1 MSIVINIA
9 LGLIGLGVVV
19 FFHELGHFLAARL
32 VKINVEAF
40 SIGWGNPVLKK
51 KIGSVEYRIGMF
63 PVGGYCKMQGE
74 TNYSEAWENMRDGKT
89 AEKGSYLAASP
100 WRRIVVSAGG
110 PLFNLVLAVILL
122 SVIWGAG
129 FEINTVGNKIILAS
143 EISNTETFPA
153 DIAGIKTGDLIKS
166 INGQEITYYHEIQ
179 EIVALNPNKN
189 IVITV
194 ERDGQE
200 QSMNVTPFLDKA
212 TGAGRVGIY
221 SWIDAVIDTV
231 AEDSPAQRAGLRTG
245 DRIISANGIAV
256 HNSEDFRAIRI
267 QNVGTLLIEYER
279 GGQRGEALFSAA
291 EAEGELGFSWEIIR
305 YRTPNLSFP
314 AAIAKGI
321 RESYRT
327 LAVSVTSLRLLFMGI
342 DLTQAV
348 SGPVRITYMM
358 GDVATQGFEQ
368 GVGTGLRS
376 IANFI
381 ALISIALCVMNM
393 LPLPMLDGGMIILF
407 LVEMIRRKPIPPK
420 AISVFNACGMAII
433 LCLMVLALFGD
444 IMFFVRS

>member
-1 MSIVINIA
+1 MSTVINIA
-9 LGLIGLGVVV
+9 LGLIGLGIVV
-19 FFHELGHFLAARL
+19 FFHELGHFLAAKL

-200 QSMNVTPFLDKA
+200 QLMNVTPFLDKA

-231 AEDSPAQRAGLRTG
+231 AEGSPAQRAGLRTG

-267 QNVGTLLIEYER
+267 QNGGTLLIEYER

-368 GVGTGLRS
+368 GLGTGLRS

>member
-1 MSIVINIA
+1 MSTVINIA
-9 LGLIGLGVVV
+9 LGLIGLGIVV
-19 FFHELGHFLAARL
+19 FFHELGHFLAAKL

-200 QSMNVTPFLDKA
+200 QLMNVTPFLDKA

-231 AEDSPAQRAGLRTG
+231 AEGSPAQRAGLRTG

-267 QNVGTLLIEYER
+267 QNGGTLLIEYER

-291 EAEGELGFSWEIIR
+291 EAEGELGFSWAAVQ
-305 YRTPNLSFP
+305 YRTPNLSIP
-314 AAIAKGI
+314 QAVAKGI
-321 RESYRT
+321 HESYRT
-327 LAVSVTSLRLLFMGI
+327 LVISIKSLKLLFMGI
-342 DLTQAV
+342 DLTSAV
-348 SGPVRITYMM
+348 SGPVRITYMI
-358 GDVATQGFEQ
+358 GETAAQSFGQ
-368 GVGTGLRS
+368 SVGSGLRS
-376 IANFI
+376 TAEFI
-381 ALISIALCVMNM
+381 ALISIALCVMNL
-393 LPLPMLDGGMIILF
+393 LPLPIIDGGMIVLF
-407 LVEMIRRKPIPPK
+407 FIELIRKKPIPPK
-420 AISVFNACGMAII
+420 AISIFQGCGMVII
-433 LCLMVLALFGD
+433 FGLLILAVFGD
-444 IMFFVRS
+444 ILFFVRQ